1 MWTRAGLKQQAKD
14 FLKRHY
20 WKAFAVCLIVAIV
33 TGGSGKSEKDVD
45 TDNNIY
51 NETFTSSREYIIDLS
66 PRNEIINF
74 TTEGMGFDNPLVFST
89 TFGVFVAFFIFASIV
104 GIIIGNALQVG
115 EKRFF
120 LRGFENDVKIG
131 NLFSTFKKGQ
141 WLPIAGKIFL
151 LELYIF
157 LWTLLLIIP
166 GIIKYYQYRMV
177 PYILSEDPEMP
188 LREAIEIST
197 RMTDGQK
204 GDIFLLDLSFI
215 GWYLLGLLFFGIGGI
230 FVRPYHEAT
239 VAKLFEHYIGLREE
253 EPILE
258 Y

>member
-1 MWTRAGLKQQAKD
+1 MWSRAGLKQNAKD
-14 FLKRHY
+14 FLRRNY
-20 WKAFAVCLIVAIV
+20 WKAFVVCLIVAIV
-33 TGGSGKSEKDVD
+33 TGGSGRSESK
-45 TDNNIY
+45 NGQLY
-51 NETFTSSREYIIDLS
+51 NTQNGSVLENREYIIDLS
-66 PRNEIINF
+66 PRNEIFNF
-74 TTEGMGFDNPLVFST
+74 TSDGIGFDNPFVFAT
-89 TFGVFVAFFIFASIV
+89 TFGVFTAFIIFAIIM

-120 LRGFENDVKIG
+120 LRGFEGDVEIG

-157 LWTLLLIIP
+157 LWALLFIIP

-177 PYILSEDPEMP
+177 PYILSEDPELP
-188 LREAIEIST
+188 LGEAIEISK

-204 GDIFLLDLSFI
+204 GDIFVLDLSFL

-239 VAKLFEHYIGLREE
+239 VAKLFEYYVSTEE
-253 EPILE
+253 KEPLIE
-258 Y
+258 S